1 MIDRRKMGSVLTKLD
16 KALKKLASERAKAI
30 KKLDTDRDEE
40 LRAHMLALKGYAEDL
55 ENLAAQIERYIAE
68 NRFTSRRGRKKGARG
83 VAARGNVKQLPPV
96 GTKIWKRYKGK
107 LYVGEVTEEGIKL
120 EGFDQI
126 FPSMTA
132 ACYAV
137 TGQKNLSGWSFWK
150 QGEPPAE

>member
-30 KKLDTDRDEE
+30 KKLNTERDEQ
-40 LRAHMLALKGYAEDL
+40 LRAHMLTLQGYAEDL
-55 ENLAAQIERYIAE
+55 ENLAAQIERYLAE
-68 NRFTSRRGRKKGARG
+68 NKFTSRRGRKKGARG
-83 VAARGNVKQLPPV
+83 AGVRGNVKKLPPV
-96 GTKIWKRYKGK
+96 GTKIWKKYKGK
-107 LYVGEVTEEGIKL
+107 LYVGEVTEDGIKL
-120 EGFDQI
+120 EGFDQV

-150 QGEPPAE
+150 TGEPPAE